1 MLIGVG
7 HAPEEIRKR
16 REDAGT
22 VGFEVIQGIERL
34 TQRREVLLLICLY
47 SQPCANGLQ
56 GHEPILVDRPP
67 DL

>member
-1 MLIGVG
+1 
-7 HAPEEIRKR
+7 
-16 REDAGT
+16 
-22 VGFEVIQGIERL
+22 
-34 TQRREVLLLICLY
+34 LICLY